1 MRRAFAL
8 FRDGGCEQRAA
19 RLAVS
24 SYITW
29 RRIASTNDLSQLDI
43 QAIVDTLQY
52 WKSSGEIE
60 YRCRRIA
67 ETMQE
72 AIA

>member
-8 FRDGGCEQRAA
+8 FRDGRVEQRAD

-24 SYITW
+24 SFITW
-29 RRIASTNDLSQLDI
+29 RAISSTDELSERDI

-52 WKSSGEIE
+52 WKSCGEIE

-67 ETMQE
+67 EKLGVP
-72 AIA
+72 A